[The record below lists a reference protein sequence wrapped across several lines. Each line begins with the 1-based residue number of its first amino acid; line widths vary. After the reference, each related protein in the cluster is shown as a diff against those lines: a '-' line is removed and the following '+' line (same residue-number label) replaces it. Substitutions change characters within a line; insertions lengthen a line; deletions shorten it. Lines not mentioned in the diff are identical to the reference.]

1 MNKSKVAAINDL
13 VRTHIDRRGLQGI
26 ASKSAF
32 ENAIEDLYTS
42 ERVMIVT
49 GFLVRDCMIG
59 ETDGPIGA
67 LSLAHALENM
77 GKEVML
83 LTDQFSQQMI
93 FQGIS
98 VLGLDA
104 EMVII
109 PFIET
114 EDFLSEKISSF
125 NPSHIIAIERPGAAS
140 DGCCYSMNGEDLSS
154 LIPKA
159 DYLFDV
165 AHVMGIKTIAIGDGG
180 NEMGMGSAFE
190 YISSSVLNGEIIASM
205 SRADHLIVAGVSN
218 WGGYGLAAGLSL
230 RTGRLLMHNEADE
243 ERIMS
248 TIIACGAVD
257 GVTKK
262 TEPSVDGYSFEENMG
277 IFKKIREIAKELC

>member
-1 MNKSKVAAINDL
+1 MNKLKVAAINDL

-32 ENAIEDLYTS
+32 ENAIEELYLS
-42 ERVMIVT
+42 KRVMVVT

-59 ETDGPIGA
+59 ETDGPMGA

-77 GKEVML
+77 GKKVML
-83 LTDQFSQQMI
+83 LSDQFSQQMI
-93 FQGIS
+93 SEGIC

-104 EMVII
+104 EMVVI
-109 PFIET
+109 PCIET
-114 EDFLSEKISSF
+114 DDFLDEKISSF
-125 NPSHIIAIERPGAAS
+125 RPSHIVAIERPGAAS
-140 DGCCYSMNGEDLSS
+140 DGCCYSMNGENLSS
-154 LIPKA
+154 FIPKA
-159 DYLFDV
+159 DHLFDI
-165 AHVMGIKTIAIGDGG
+165 AKEMGIRTIAIGDGG
-180 NEMGMGSAFE
+180 NEMGMGSAVD
-190 YISSSVLNGEIIASM
+190 YIKSSVLNGEIIASQ

-230 RTGRLLMHNEADE
+230 KSGKLLMHDAADE
-243 ERIMS
+243 ERVMS

-257 GVTKK
+257 GVTKR

-277 IFKKIREIAKELC
+277 IYEKFHRIASGC